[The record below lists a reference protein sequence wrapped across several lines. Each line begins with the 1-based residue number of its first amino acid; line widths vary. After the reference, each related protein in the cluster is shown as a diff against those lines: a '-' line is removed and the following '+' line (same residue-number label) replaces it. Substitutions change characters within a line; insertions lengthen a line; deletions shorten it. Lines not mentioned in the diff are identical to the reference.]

1 MPLSLLIVS
10 RLLAVGGV
18 CVMVVAC
25 GPRAHCAGEHPYQE
39 AETVSALQNV
49 DDIQVPRSPSALQ
62 IPSVPEDRE
71 YPPYA
76 ELVNAD
82 DGASRIRC
90 LDSPPRLPEVTVG
103 GESGASSPDEAG

>member
-1 MPLSLLIVS
+1 MPLSLSMVS
-10 RLLAVGGV
+10 RLLAVGSI
-18 CVMVVAC
+18 CVVVAAC

-39 AETVSALQNV
+39 ADTVSALQDV
-49 DDIQVPRSPSALQ
+49 DDIRVPRSPSALQ

-76 ELVNAD
+76 ELITDD

-103 GESGASSPDEAG
+103 GEPGASSQDEAG